1 MLKKDFYGNVTFE
14 AGKGPDTP
22 FIKEYMRLKP
32 LYSGALKTA
41 CAKFEILDDEFSM
54 IQGHDP
60 IHNIESRLKT
70 AESAYE
76 KLRRR
81 GYEQTPQ
88 NLSKLTDI
96 AGVRV
101 VCGYIEDIYKIA
113 RVFLNQTGVRLLK
126 EKDYIKNP
134 KSNGY
139 RSLHLIVE
147 IPVSLS
153 TIQMGVSSSAVG
165 INSAPSLKVTLDG
178 AAVTAQLAFTADGKQ
193 QLSFSTLDFATF
205 TTTVYTFILDG
216 ETLTI
221 SDGANTAT
229 KAAAKWDYSKFVF
242 EGTKTLTD
250 TAGATH
256 TLVCLPKNGGKT
268 PLFLYDG
275 NESAMYDVTIAADGS
290 MILEVT
296 SAGTTL
302 QIKVAADGTV
312 TADYKPSDIPLPP
325 PPPPAP

>member
-1 MLKKDFYGNVTFE
+1 MTV
-14 AGKGPDTP
+14 
-22 FIKEYMRLKP
+22 
-32 LYSGALKTA
+32 
-41 CAKFEILDDEFSM
+41 
-54 IQGHDP
+54 
-60 IHNIESRLKT
+60 
-70 AESAYE
+70 
-76 KLRRR
+76 
-81 GYEQTPQ
+81 
-88 NLSKLTDI
+88 
-96 AGVRV
+96 
-101 VCGYIEDIYKIA
+101 
-113 RVFLNQTGVRLLK
+113 
-126 EKDYIKNP
+126 
-134 KSNGY
+134 
-139 RSLHLIVE
+139 
-147 IPVSLS
+147 
-153 TIQMGVSSSAVG
+153 
-165 INSAPSLKVTLDG
+165 DG

>member
-14 AGKGPDTP
+14 AGKGPDAP

-96 AGVRV
+96 AG
-101 VCGYIEDIYKIA
+101 A

-126 EKDYIKNP
+126 EKDYIKTP

-153 TIQMGVSSSAVG
+153 TIQMGVPVE
-165 INSAPSLKVTLDG
+165 I
-178 AAVTAQLAFTADGKQ
+178 QLR
-193 QLSFSTLDFATF
+193 
-205 TTTVYTFILDG
+205 
-216 ETLTI
+216 TI
-221 SDGANTAT
+221 SMNMWASLEHEVSYKVNSDLVDSYKKEL
-229 KAAAKWDYSKFVF
+229 KACADDLYAVEERMQKICHSIR
-242 EGTKTLTD
+242 ECPCKTE
-250 TAGATH
+250 
-256 TLVCLPKNGGKT
+256 N
-268 PLFLYDG
+268 
-275 NESAMYDVTIAADGS
+275 
-290 MILEVT
+290 
-296 SAGTTL
+296 
-302 QIKVAADGTV
+302 
-312 TADYKPSDIPLPP
+312 
-325 PPPPAP
+325 

>member
-14 AGKGPDTP
+14 AGKGPDVP

-153 TIQMGVSSSAVG
+153 TIQMGIPVE
-165 INSAPSLKVTLDG
+165 I
-178 AAVTAQLAFTADGKQ
+178 QLR
-193 QLSFSTLDFATF
+193 
-205 TTTVYTFILDG
+205 
-216 ETLTI
+216 TI
-221 SDGANTAT
+221 SMNMWASLEHEVSYKVNSDLVDSYKKEL
-229 KAAAKWDYSKFVF
+229 KACADDLYAVEERMQKICHSIR
-242 EGTKTLTD
+242 ECPCKTE
-250 TAGATH
+250 
-256 TLVCLPKNGGKT
+256 N
-268 PLFLYDG
+268 
-275 NESAMYDVTIAADGS
+275 
-290 MILEVT
+290 
-296 SAGTTL
+296 
-302 QIKVAADGTV
+302 
-312 TADYKPSDIPLPP
+312 
-325 PPPPAP
+325 

>member
-153 TIQMGVSSSAVG
+153 TIQMGVPVE
-165 INSAPSLKVTLDG
+165 I
-178 AAVTAQLAFTADGKQ
+178 QLR
-193 QLSFSTLDFATF
+193 
-205 TTTVYTFILDG
+205 
-216 ETLTI
+216 TI
-221 SDGANTAT
+221 SMNMWASLEHEVSYKVNSDLVDSYKKEL
-229 KAAAKWDYSKFVF
+229 KACADDLYAVEERMQKICHSIR
-242 EGTKTLTD
+242 ECPCKTE
-250 TAGATH
+250 
-256 TLVCLPKNGGKT
+256 N
-268 PLFLYDG
+268 
-275 NESAMYDVTIAADGS
+275 
-290 MILEVT
+290 
-296 SAGTTL
+296 
-302 QIKVAADGTV
+302 
-312 TADYKPSDIPLPP
+312 
-325 PPPPAP
+325 